1 MIARIDH
8 VALAVSNFDRAERF
22 FRSVLG
28 AVPGSEGG
36 DPKLKFFWRI
46 YSLGDLSRME
56 LLTPTAEGSF
66 LDGFLAGRGG
76 GGVHH
81 ITVQTPDIAAA
92 KRSLE
97 EQGIPYFGYRE
108 SGDNWKEF
116 FIHPK
121 HAFGVLIQ
129 VAEFE
134 PSEWLSPAVNLD
146 AGKRWAIR
154 KGDYGFVFELAH
166 PGGGKAVVD
175 LSRDEMQQ
183 LLSDLRGAL
192 EGPASG

>member
-1 MIARIDH
+1 MISRIDH
-8 VALAVSNFDRAERF
+8 VAIAVSDFDRAERF
-22 FRSVLG
+22 FRSILG

-36 DPKLKFFWRI
+36 DSRLKFFWRI

-56 LLTPTAEGSF
+56 ILTPTGEDSF
-66 LDGFLAGRGG
+66 LDGFLASRGG

-92 KRSLE
+92 KRLLE

-121 HAFGVLIQ
+121 DAFGLLIQ

-134 PSEWLSPAVNLD
+134 PSEWLSPEVNP
-146 AGKRWAIR
+146 AQGKKWSINKRNQGVIL
-154 KGDYGFVFELAH
+154 EMAH
-166 PGGGKAVVD
+166 PGGGKVAVD
-175 LSRDEMQQ
+175 LDRNELQQ
-183 LLSDLRGAL
+183 LLDDLRGAL
-192 EGPASG
+192 ENC

>member
-1 MIARIDH
+1 MISRIDH
-8 VALAVSNFDRAERF
+8 VALAVSDFDRAERF

-56 LLTPTAEGSF
+56 LLTPTGEGSF
-66 LDGFLAGRGG
+66 LEGFLAGRGG
-76 GGVHH
+76 AGVHH
-81 ITVQTPDIAAA
+81 ITLQTPDIAAA
-92 KRSLE
+92 KRFLE
-97 EQGIPYFGYRE
+97 EQDIPYFGYRE

-121 HAFGVLIQ
+121 DAFGVLIQ

-134 PSEWLSPAVNLD
+134 PGEWLSPAVNLNR
-146 AGKRWAIR
+146 GKKWSIKAR
-154 KGDYGFVFELAH
+154 DQGFTLEMAH
-166 PGGGKAVVD
+166 PGGGKAALDVTREE
-175 LSRDEMQQ
+175 LQQ
-183 LLSDLRGAL
+183 LLNDLRGAL
-192 EGPASG
+192 EETR